1 MTGWVIIVTG
11 VACVGKTTFSSK
23 LAEKLGLEFIDLP
36 ELIKEMKLYEY
47 YDQSSGD
54 YVVDLRRVS
63 SRLGSILKGKKSI
76 VASVHLIKP
85 RSVPVKLVIVL
96 RLRPDILM
104 RRLKEKNYPESKIAE
119 NITAEIVDKPL
130 HDAVEK
136 FGERK
141 VVQIDV
147 TGIDMNKLVEK
158 TAEAYITSNI
168 KSLNNKIDWISE
180 LERID
185 THSEILQ
192 FLAKYG

>member
-1 MTGWVIIVTG
+1 MRGWVIIVTG

-23 LAEKLGLEFIDLP
+23 LAEKLGVEFIDLP

-54 YVVDLRRVS
+54 YVVDLRKVS

-76 VASVHLIKP
+76 VASVYPIKP
-85 RSVPVKLVIVL
+85 RNVSVKLVIVL

-104 RRLKEKNYPESKIAE
+104 KRLKERNYPESKIAE
-119 NITAEIVDKPL
+119 NITAEFVDKPL
-130 HDAVEK
+130 YDAVEK

-141 VVQIDV
+141 VVQLDV
-147 TGIDMNKLVEK
+147 TSTNMDQLVEK
-158 TAEAYITSNI
+158 AAKAYVTSNI

-180 LERID
+180 LEKMD
-185 THSEILQ
+185 TCSEILQ
-192 FLAKYG
+192 FLARYG